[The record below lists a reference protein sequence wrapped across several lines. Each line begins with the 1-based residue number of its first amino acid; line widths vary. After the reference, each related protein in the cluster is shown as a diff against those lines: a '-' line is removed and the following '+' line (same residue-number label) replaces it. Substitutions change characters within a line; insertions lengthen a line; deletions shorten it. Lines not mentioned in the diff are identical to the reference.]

1 MKFITEIDDVSHS
14 SKPVSSKLSRQ
25 KTGSQK
31 VQEAVSD
38 ISELSFEMTEE
49 DYQRIKRNYDE
60 DEKVEKQKEE
70 EMFKKLVM

>member
-1 MKFITEIDDVSHS
+1 
-14 SKPVSSKLSRQ
+14 
-25 KTGSQK
+25 

-70 EMFKKLVM
+70 EMFKKLVMQEIQQKNEMNT

>member
-1 MKFITEIDDVSHS
+1 M
-14 SKPVSSKLSRQ
+14 
-25 KTGSQK
+25 
-31 VQEAVSD
+31 QEAVSD

-70 EMFKKLVM
+70 EMFKKLVMQEIQQKNEMNT

>member
-1 MKFITEIDDVSHS
+1 M
-14 SKPVSSKLSRQ
+14 
-25 KTGSQK
+25 
-31 VQEAVSD
+31 QEAVSD